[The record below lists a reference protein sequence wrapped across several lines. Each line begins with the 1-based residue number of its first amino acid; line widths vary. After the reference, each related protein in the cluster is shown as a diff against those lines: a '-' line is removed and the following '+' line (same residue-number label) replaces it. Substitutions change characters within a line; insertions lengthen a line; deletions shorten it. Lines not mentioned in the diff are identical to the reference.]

1 MVDINELKMI
11 IVRSIIAIFILFIT
25 TKILGKKQLSQLTI
39 YDYVVGITIGSI
51 AADAIISLN
60 EHFIN
65 GIVAILTFGLIAYIL
80 SMLALKSPLIN
91 KALNGTPVF
100 LMESGEF
107 NYEALKASK
116 VTIVKL
122 IESAR
127 LKGYYDISQI
137 NYAILETN
145 GEISFL
151 PKEEYQNSNPKDFKL
166 NIKAKLAKQTYCT
179 PLIIDGDIQEKNL
192 KDLGKDEEWLKKEL
206 KKLNIHDE
214 EKIVLASMNEAGKI
228 KVYKELL

>member
-11 IVRSIIAIFILFIT
+11 IVRSIIAIFILFVT

-107 NYEALKASK
+107 NYEALKTSK

-145 GEISFL
+145 GEIRDRKS
-151 PKEEYQNSNPKDFKL
+151 
-166 NIKAKLAKQTYCT
+166 
-179 PLIIDGDIQEKNL
+179 
-192 KDLGKDEEWLKKEL
+192 
-206 KKLNIHDE
+206 
-214 EKIVLASMNEAGKI
+214 V
-228 KVYKELL
+228 V